1 MPFDVIGE
9 TQRLLLNGLFTLVRL
24 LVGLSGWASD
34 AVFDFPVL
42 RLPADPAQCL
52 ADSGLPVTLDMPGKA
67 DDDDQSQHQP
77 LYRCSCQSHTRI
89 SGAGCAVLPR
99 VRR

>member
-42 RLPADPAQCL
+42 RLLADPAQCL
-52 ADSGLPVTLDMPGKA
+52 AD
-67 DDDDQSQHQP
+67 
-77 LYRCSCQSHTRI
+77 
-89 SGAGCAVLPR
+89 
-99 VRR
+99 